1 MVSHLVMPRSFG
13 FGTALMEISTLMSVN
28 FGINPRLR
36 LTCGYLLPTPFTY
49 RNSYLLILI
58 YLVLVELLSCSY
70 ISISYDIVCA
80 S

>member
-1 MVSHLVMPRSFG
+1 MSHLVTPRSFG
-13 FGTALMEISTLMSVN
+13 FGTALTEISTLTSVN

-58 YLVLVELLSCSY
+58 YLVLVELFSCSY
-70 ISISYDIVCA
+70 ISMSCDIVCA
-80 S
+80 C